1 MDIQKK
7 INLDLDLTPYAEV
20 NQGWIDQHSY
30 APGVSGLLPTPS
42 PSPIGSRGGVPRWT
56 APSPASASEAA
67 ALAPLP
73 LVLWPSVWSFSI
85 CVLSWGTVMHGRD
98 GKLWLHVAS
107 IQLPSHSPGHGL
119 FRTRGPS
126 LEKVGAWRKG
136 VCCVTGWLC
145 YPSRVTVSPSTASS
159 LTSGPETDPVYPC
172 E

>member
-1 MDIQKK
+1 MTQVSNFLESVHEGMISVPMPQGFLGCYQLSALPRLGLEEESPDGRPLLQPRLQKQQ
-7 INLDLDLTPYAEV
+7 L
-20 NQGWIDQHSY
+20 W
-30 APGVSGLLPTPS
+30 LPC
-42 PSPIGSRGGVPRWT
+42 RWSCT
-56 APSPASASEAA
+56 G
-67 ALAPLP
+67 
-73 LVLWPSVWSFSI
+73 LWPSVWSFSV
-85 CVLSWGTVMHGRD
+85 CVLSWGTVMHGRH

-107 IQLPSHSPGHGL
+107 ILLPPHSPGHGL

-159 LTSGPETDPVYPC
+159 LTSGPETDPVCPC